1 LVPIQSNSD
10 LAILQYENILTFMGQ
25 ELQHETSLKLA
36 HLAQADAPGNRD
48 MAMLA
53 DLTYKDSRT
62 MRITTVISMFYL
74 PVNLAMVCTAAP
86 FLNYNE
92 TRPGDDGLYNL
103 PPSGDMLR
111 HPTNLR
117 LPILVISSS
126 TLVWY
131 GTAIEVAESSGSRI
145 QIRSEVWI
153 ASLAAVV
160 LAVGT
165 ISWPWWWN
173 WREQRKPDKNAAEK
187 TLASGSSGCA

>member
-1 LVPIQSNSD
+1 
-10 LAILQYENILTFMGQ
+10 MGQ

-36 HLAQADAPGNRD
+36 HLAQADAAGNRD

-62 MRITTVISMFYL
+62 MRITTVIAMFYL

-103 PPSGDMLR
+103 PPSGDLLR

-117 LPILVISSS
+117 LPILVIFQQYTCLVRNGDRGGRKFRLENTDPQRGVDCRFGSCCACRWYHKLVLVVELEGAEKARQERRRKDSSIRLKRLCI
-126 TLVWY
+126 TILQRKLVW
-131 GTAIEVAESSGSRI
+131 VQS
-145 QIRSEVWI
+145 
-153 ASLAAVV
+153 V
-160 LAVGT
+160 LL
-165 ISWPWWWN
+165 PN
-173 WREQRKPDKNAAEK
+173 
-187 TLASGSSGCA
+187 